1 MAKKFENLEKKMNP
15 KRVEQAKARAREVMA
30 EMLLA
35 EIRKEAGFTQED
47 LAKTIGVKQPSLSK
61 LESQDD
67 IQISTL
73 QRLIQA
79 LGGQYQI
86 KKGRSGGDIK
96 GFDIVKII
104 FIFIL
109 LSIVAINFFGNGGG
123 GQRGGRGGYYGGG
136 HGGFGRGGGLG
147 GGGFSGGGG
156 GFGGGGASGGW

>member
-15 KRVEQAKARAREVMA
+15 KRVKQAKARAIEVMA

-79 LGGQYQI
+79 LGGQLELI
-86 KKGRSGGDIK
+86 AHMPGGDIRISQFK
-96 GFDIVKII
+96 T
-104 FIFIL
+104 
-109 LSIVAINFFGNGGG
+109 
-123 GQRGGRGGYYGGG
+123 Q
-136 HGGFGRGGGLG
+136 H
-147 GGGFSGGGG
+147 
-156 GFGGGGASGGW
+156 

>member
-15 KRVEQAKARAREVMA
+15 ERLANARARAREVMA

-47 LAKTIGVKQPSLSK
+47 LAKTIGIKQPTLSK

-79 LGGQYQI
+79 LGGQLELI
-86 KKGRSGGDIK
+86 AHMPGGDIRISQFK
-96 GFDIVKII
+96 SPI
-104 FIFIL
+104 
-109 LSIVAINFFGNGGG
+109 
-123 GQRGGRGGYYGGG
+123 
-136 HGGFGRGGGLG
+136 
-147 GGGFSGGGG
+147 
-156 GFGGGGASGGW
+156 